1 MPERKRPTIIDVAL
15 AADVGP
21 STVSRHVR
29 GSKSVSPKVAER
41 IQRAIAALGYQPNAV
56 ARSLRIGRTQ
66 TLGLL
71 FPHVNNVFYGHA
83 MRTIQDEA
91 RLSGFTV
98 MLLTHQED
106 AKLQQEQLASLK
118 RAQVDGVILL
128 PAAGTNVS
136 QVRTLLGNTPLVA
149 FDRTLDKSI
158 DSVVLDNYRAG
169 RKATEHLLSHE
180 YSHIIAV
187 NVAYKLQPLQSLQDR
202 LRGYKDAMES
212 AGKHPQTIIWQDAE
226 QLREDLRAVVE
237 RPGPSSAILSVSYSV
252 TLAILSALQEIQFD
266 LHDIGLIGIDDM
278 EFSSFIHPPLTTLAQ
293 PAEELARR
301 AVQQLLR
308 RTANQTEGGSAEK
321 ATHVMLPGTLI
332 LRASCGCRMAA
343 GSGQPRPMSSSQ
355 NSGSGARREPP
366 RRRPRSESAGGDP
379 ATIVP

>member
-1 MPERKRPTIIDVAL
+1 MQERHRPTIIDVAR

-41 IQRAIAALGYQPNAV
+41 IERAIAALGYQPNAV

-106 AKLQQEQLASLK
+106 ARQQQEQLASLK

-128 PAAGTNVS
+128 PAAGTNAA
-136 QVRTLLGNTPLVA
+136 QVRILMGNTPVVA
-149 FDRTLDKSI
+149 FDRTLDKAI

-169 RKATEHLLSHE
+169 WEATEHLLSHGH
-180 YSHIIAV
+180 SHIVAV
-187 NVAYKLQPLQSLQDR
+187 NPAYKLQPLQSLQDR
-202 LRGYKDAMES
+202 VHGYTEAMKS
-212 AGKHPQTIIWQDAE
+212 AGKSPRTILWQDAD
-226 QLREDLRAVVE
+226 QLREDLRTALH
-237 RPGPSSAILSVSYSV
+237 RPGPASAILSLSYSV
-252 TLAILSALQEIQFD
+252 TLAILSALQEIPFD
-266 LHDIGLIGIDDM
+266 LHNVGLIGIDDM

-308 RTANQTEGGSAEK
+308 RTANTSDEPKGGFMEK
-321 ATHVMLPGTLI
+321 AVHVKLPGTLI

-343 GSGQPRPMSSSQ
+343 ASGQPQPIPSSQ
-355 NSGSGARREPP
+355 VGRSGAHREPP
-366 RRRPRSESAGGDP
+366 RNSPRR
-379 ATIVP
+379 